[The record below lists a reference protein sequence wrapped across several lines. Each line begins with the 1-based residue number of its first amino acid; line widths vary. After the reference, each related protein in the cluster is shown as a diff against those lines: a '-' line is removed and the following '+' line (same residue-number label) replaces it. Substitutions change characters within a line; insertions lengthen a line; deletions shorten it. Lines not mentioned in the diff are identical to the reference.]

1 MLNSPAPALGDVF
14 TKEDIRVTRFAR
26 DLHSRLT
33 MGSVDIVF
41 AGALVMF

>member
-33 MGSVDIVF
+33 MARFTSCL
-41 AGALVMF
+41 LVQS